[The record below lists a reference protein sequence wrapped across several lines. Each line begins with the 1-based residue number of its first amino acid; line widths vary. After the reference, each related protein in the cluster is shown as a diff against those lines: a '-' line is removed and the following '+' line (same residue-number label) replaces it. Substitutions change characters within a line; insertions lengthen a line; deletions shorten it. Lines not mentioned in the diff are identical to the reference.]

1 MYNNSEEEYLRATR
15 DAQVYTVD
23 RKERRALLLFTNML
37 LFLALAIVGFLY
49 FTQSSNY
56 LSENIF
62 GKKTAV
68 LGATHRST
76 DTDYSDEE
84 LMVLLN
90 NPDSETAPTNSKS
103 NQQAELIDEM
113 NQVIEDI
120 TRKSKSNYYE
130 SSISKELDD
139 KSKDSKGRVVVVK
152 KGDTLSS
159 LAEKYYGNS
168 MAFHKIIKHNK
179 NITEQSH
186 TLYVGE
192 KINIPY

>member
-1 MYNNSEEEYLRATR
+1 MYNSEEEYLRATR
-15 DAQVYTVD
+15 DAQVNTID

-49 FTQSSNY
+49 FTQDNNY

-62 GKKTAV
+62 GKETAV

-90 NPDSETAPTNSKS
+90 NPDTETVPA

-113 NQVIEDI
+113 NQVIKDI
-120 TRKSKSNYYE
+120 TMKSKSNYV
-130 SSISKELDD
+130 SAISKELDD
-139 KSKDSKGRVVVVK
+139 KSKDVKGRVVVVK

-168 MAFHKIIKHNK
+168 MAFHKIITHNK
-179 NITEQSH
+179 DITEQSH
-186 TLYVGE
+186 TLYVGQ